1 MLSNDALAGRV
12 ILVTGGTAGLGLA
25 MAGRFLELG
34 ASVSVCG
41 RDAERL
47 EAALAT
53 LRERAAA
60 GAGREDETPSGA
72 TASPETTKGRDASA
86 TRERVHGATCDVRDF
101 DAVEAWVA
109 EAAERLGPPDGLV
122 NNAAGNFLA
131 ATEDLSPS
139 AFDAVVRI
147 VLHGTF
153 HATLAAGRRMIEA
166 DGGAIVNILAT
177 YAETGSA
184 FVVPSA
190 AGKGGVLA
198 LTRSLAVEWAAYGI
212 RVNGIAP
219 GPFPTEGAW
228 RRLFAT
234 PELEREALARV
245 PSGRFG
251 EHQELA
257 DLAAFLLSDASSYI
271 TGDCVTIDGGR
282 TLASGGEFNA
292 LVRRPRE
299 ELKEAFAAIRRRT

>member
-1 MLSNDALAGRV
+1 MLANDALSGRV
-12 ILVTGGTAGLGLA
+12 ILVTGGTAGLGLS
-25 MAGRFLELG
+25 MAGRCLELG

-41 RDAERL
+41 RDRDRL
-47 EAALAT
+47 
-53 LRERAAA
+53 
-60 GAGREDETPSGA
+60 
-72 TASPETTKGRDASA
+72 ASA
-86 TRERVHGATCDVRDF
+86 LETLAGGDRMHGATCDVRDF

-109 EAAERLGPPDGLV
+109 EAEERLGIPDGLV

-131 ATEDLSPS
+131 ATEDLSPN

-153 HATLAAGRRMIEA
+153 HATLAAGRRMIA
-166 DGGAIVNILAT
+166 GGGGSIVNIVTT

-184 FVVPSA
+184 FVIPSA

-198 LTRSLAVEWAAYGI
+198 VTRSLAVEWATYGI
-212 RVNGIAP
+212 RVNAIAP

-228 RRLFAT
+228 TRLF
-234 PELEREALARV
+234 PSDDLEREALERV
-245 PSGRFG
+245 PAGRFG
-251 EHQELA
+251 EHHELA
-257 DLAAFLLSDASSYI
+257 DLAAFLLSDASSYV

-282 TLASGGEFNA
+282 GLASGGEFNA

-299 ELKEAFAAIRRRT
+299 ELKAAFAAIRGRT